1 MTLVFSE
8 DVHALLNYKVSS
20 CLCVGVHTPSTH
32 AYIQALLRG
41 MCNDELVCLNLPLMI
56 Y

>member
-8 DVHALLNYKVSS
+8 DVHALLNYKVSR
-20 CLCVGVHTPSTH
+20 CLCVGVHPLRMH

-41 MCNDELVCLNLPLMI
+41 MCNDELVG
-56 Y
+56 